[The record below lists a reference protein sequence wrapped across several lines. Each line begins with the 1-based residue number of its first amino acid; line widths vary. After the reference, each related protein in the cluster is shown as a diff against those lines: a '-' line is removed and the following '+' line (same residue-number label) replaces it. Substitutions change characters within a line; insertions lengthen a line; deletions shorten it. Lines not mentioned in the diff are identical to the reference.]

1 MTISNIPSP
10 NNFNV
15 VNISSNS
22 VELKWDKAS
31 SEFHITYQV
40 FVKKEKWEN
49 IYEGSETTC
58 KCTNLESETRYKFM
72 VFSSHNR
79 EISTERYCN
88 AWTDKTW
95 GGKAL
100 IVGKKIAVGTAIGT
114 AVVVVGGSSAGVI
127 FTTSVVTVG
136 AIRLFKRIT
145 AGPKDTKILDSKEQ
159 NNEEQNKTN

>member
-10 NNFNV
+10 DNFNV
-15 VNISSNS
+15 ANISSNS

-72 VFSSHNR
+72 IFSSHNR

-114 AVVVVGGSSAGVI
+114 AVVVVGGPAAGI
-127 FTTSVVTVG
+127 AFAGSVVIG
-136 AIRLFKRIT
+136 EAISLFKRTT
-145 AGPKDTKILDSKEQ
+145 AKSKDT
-159 NNEEQNKTN
+159 